1 MTFFRLHTMTMEK
14 YANEFAR
21 LAAAI
26 SKAEHILLATH
37 ENPDEDGLGA
47 MLAFARYLKLIGK
60 EYTAFITGAAPA
72 RLSFLSGFDRLT
84 SALPAVRAD
93 MLIAFDYGD
102 FERLRISESDMPPL
116 VAAIDHHPLRG
127 TRKDIAIIDGAFSSS
142 CEIAYHF
149 FNANHIAISHD
160 MATCIYTGIVADTGG
175 FIHGNTSPEVF
186 RIAARLKES
195 GVDTELIAK
204 RVLGFASVGA
214 ASVIGC
220 ALSRIAID
228 KEAGIMYSYLSSEDI
243 ARAHTAWD
251 EVGAL
256 ANIMNHIQATDK
268 AVRCI
273 ALFKDKN
280 DGAVS
285 VSFRSDAEKDY
296 NAEKLATAFGGGGHK
311 YAAAAKIEG
320 ILQEAIAKVLA
331 EAKRK
336 NYGHVVK

>member
-1 MTFFRLHTMTMEK
+1 MEK

-26 SKAEHILLATH
+26 GKAGHILLATH

-47 MLAFARYLKLIGK
+47 MLAFAGYLEKIGK
-60 EYTAFITGAAPA
+60 KYTIFITGAAPA
-72 RLSFLSGFDRLT
+72 RLSFLSGFGRIT
-84 SALPAVRAD
+84 SALPSVRAD
-93 MLIAFDYGD
+93 MLLAFDYGD
-102 FERLRISESDMPPL
+102 FARLRIADADMPSF
-116 VAAIDHHPLRG
+116 VATIDHHPRRG
-127 TRKDIAIIDGAFSSS
+127 PQRDIDIIDSAFSSS

-149 FNANHIAISHD
+149 FKVNHIPISSD
-160 MATCIYTGIVADTGG
+160 IAACIYTGIVADTGG

-186 RIAARLKES
+186 RIAAQLKES

-204 RVLGFASVGA
+204 RVLGFASEGA
-214 ASVIGC
+214 AAAIGL
-220 ALSRIAID
+220 ALSRLTID
-228 KEAGIMYSYLSSEDI
+228 KSAGVMYSYLSSQDI
-243 ARAHTAWD
+243 AQKQTAWD

-256 ANIMNHIQATDK
+256 ANIMNHIQTTDK

-285 VSFRSDAEKDY
+285 VSFRSDGEKRYD
-296 NAEKLATAFGGGGHK
+296 AQKLAAAFGGGGHQ
-311 YAAAAKIEG
+311 YASAARIEG
-320 ILQEAIAKVLA
+320 TLDEAIRKVLA

-336 NYGHVVK
+336 NNGHVVK